1 MVYSLFL
8 EVDSDGEG
16 VTNVHFQ
23 SVVNAVL
30 ILFGH
35 IHFSINVIMRPLD
48 LRCCLS
54 PKIRMSKD
62 SKNYSVSE
70 RAAGYCKKAVSIQ
83 AKAYDGRSLSEVSSF
98 TKRIHA

>member
-1 MVYSLFL
+1 
-8 EVDSDGEG
+8 
-16 VTNVHFQ
+16 
-23 SVVNAVL
+23 
-30 ILFGH
+30 
-35 IHFSINVIMRPLD
+35 
-48 LRCCLS
+48 
-54 PKIRMSKD
+54 MSKD

>member
-16 VTNVHFQ
+16 GTNVHFQ

-48 LRCCLS
+48 WRSCLS